1 MHTGHRRVRITVI
14 VDPSL
19 PNLSAE
25 GMTMRLKENS
35 FNSMSLESRKSL
47 FHRCFQ
53 RTNPTTQQCI
63 ETKKG
68 NAATVNRAEHLPRI
82 SRTFYGE
89 KTRQS

>member
-1 MHTGHRRVRITVI
+1 MRTGLRRVRITVI

-25 GMTMRLKENS
+25 GMSMRLKENS
-35 FNSMSLESRKSL
+35 FNPMSLESRKSL

-63 ETKKG
+63 ETTKG
-68 NAATVNRAEHLPRI
+68 NTVTVNRAEHLPRI
-82 SRTFYGE
+82 PRPSYGE